1 VKKEFAIN
9 LVFLVLVNLMI
20 KPIYILGIDVGVQN
34 AVGPESYGLYFYLLG
49 YVYLFQVI
57 NDLGIQ
63 NFNNRFISLNETLLS
78 KYFPHIL
85 SLKLALGLLFCAVVL
100 IAGSAMGLVALHPLL
115 FVLIAFNLFLDS
127 LNGYLRSNVAGL
139 GWYRH
144 DSILS
149 VTDKI
154 IMILIVGFLLLH
166 PTFSE
171 DFQIIWFAL
180 AQTVSFLMVT
190 IICLIMLSPRLRS
203 LWKKPDL
210 KYFLLVF
217 RKSWPFALI
226 LLSTFF
232 YNRLDGVMIGLMME
246 DGETQAGYYAAAFRL
261 YDAATMF
268 TFLFVGLLYPMFS
281 KMLSREHDPTGLY
294 HFGMGLVWITSLAIL
309 AFMLFFSVDIM
320 ELLYEEP
327 GPFAGLVLSLLA
339 MAFVAKSIFHI
350 SGSYLLS
357 HGDLKYINVI
367 FGSGVA
373 INFLL
378 NLLLIPRYGIVGA
391 CMATLITQAG
401 IAFALA
407 LRCIKFVSTGVNYKK
422 LLISIL
428 FLTVI
433 VLSWIYLYRAEEPA
447 DLVLRALL
455 TILIWCAL
463 LVPSLIEA
471 FQKRDSIR
479 KWLKT

>member
-1 VKKEFAIN
+1 
-9 LVFLVLVNLMI
+9 MI
-20 KPIYILGIDVGVQN
+20 KPLYIFGVDVGVQN
-34 AVGPESYGLYFYLLG
+34 AVGPESYGLYFYMLG
-49 YVYLFQVI
+49 FVYLFQVI

-85 SLKLALGLLFCAVVL
+85 SMKLLLGLLFVTVVV
-100 IAGSAMGLVALHPLL
+100 IVGSVMGLIVLYPLL
-115 FVLIAFNLFLDS
+115 FLLIALNLFLDS

-139 GWYRH
+139 GWYRR

-166 PTFSE
+166 PAFA
-171 DFQIIWFAL
+171 DGFQIIWFAL

-190 IICLIMLSPRLRS
+190 IICLIMLSPRLKS
-203 LWKKPDL
+203 MWKKPDI
-210 KYFLLVF
+210 KYFFLVF
-217 RKSWPFALI
+217 KKSWTFALI

-261 YDAATMF
+261 YDAAAMF

-281 KMLSREHDPTGLY
+281 KMLSRNHDPSGLY
-294 HFGMGLVWITSLAIL
+294 HFGMGLVWITSLAVL
-309 AFMLFFSVDIM
+309 AFLLFFSVDIM

-327 GPFAGLVLSLLA
+327 GPLAGLVLSLLA
-339 MAFVAKSIFHI
+339 LAFVAKSIFHI

-367 FGSGVA
+367 FAAGVLF
-373 INFLL
+373 NLLL
-378 NLLLIPRYGIVGA
+378 NLLLIPIYGIVGA
-391 CMATLITQAG
+391 CVATLLTQAG
-401 IAFALA
+401 IALLLS
-407 LRCIKFVSTGVNYKK
+407 LRCVKFISSTVDYKK
-422 LLISIL
+422 LFFSLLLLVIIL
-428 FLTVI
+428 G
-433 VLSWIYLYRAEEPA
+433 SW
-447 DLVLRALL
+447 LVLDRMDQPVGLTNRALL
-455 TILIWCAL
+455 TIAIWVIL
-463 LVPSLIEA
+463 LVPTLFEA
-471 FQKRDSIR
+471 FKKRETIR
-479 KWLKT
+479 KWLQL

>member
-20 KPIYILGIDVGVQN
+20 KPLYIFGIDVGVQN

-49 YVYLFQVI
+49 FVYLFQVI

-85 SLKLALGLLFCAVVL
+85 SMKMLLGVLFITVVL
-100 IAGSAMGLVALHPLL
+100 IVGAVMGLVVLYPLL
-115 FVLIAFNLFLDS
+115 VVLIAFNLFLDS

-166 PTFSE
+166 PAFS
-171 DFQIIWFAL
+171 DSFQIIWFAL

-190 IICLIMLSPRLRS
+190 IICLIMLSPRLKS
-203 LWKKPDL
+203 MWKKPDL
-210 KYFLLVF
+210 KYFFLVF

-246 DGETQAGYYAAAFRL
+246 DGETQAGFYAAAFRL
-261 YDAATMF
+261 YDAAAMF

-281 KMLSREHDPTGLY
+281 KLLSRNLDPSGLY

-309 AFMLFFSVDIM
+309 ALLLFFASDIM

-339 MAFVAKSIFHI
+339 LAFVAKSIFHI

-367 FGSGVA
+367 FGAGVVF
-373 INFLL
+373 NLVL
-378 NLLLIPRYGIVGA
+378 NLLLIPLYGIVGA
-391 CMATLITQAG
+391 CVATLVTQAG
-401 IAFALA
+401 IALLLS
-407 LRCIKFVSTGVNYKK
+407 LRCVKFFSSRLDFKK
-422 LLISIL
+422 LAFSLLLLAMIVVSRL
-428 FLTVI
+428 FLDSLDQPVGM
-433 VLSWIYLYRAEEPA
+433 EN
-447 DLVLRALL
+447 RALL
-455 TILIWCAL
+455 TLVIWAVL
-463 LVPSLIEA
+463 LVPTLFEA
-471 FQKRDSIR
+471 YKKRDTIR